1 MLSLAQ
7 TIKDLKNSI
16 VTAHTTVT
24 NNTFL
29 NRIKNRI
36 TESIGTNSTTGEI
49 YNVVKDAAFTNLP
62 PKIGYLDEKTVPM
75 YAAYNMSNM
84 AVTDLPCWITSDLE
98 GREIT
103 YFRASQD
110 GAHGLQIYRAFRN
123 NLTDTKGYTV
133 ENQPLAITINGSKI
147 KFVRVFGIS
156 NDYIVLQAEGG
167 RLYHFSTFYSSNTD
181 NWQLIRDVTDLTSY
195 GTLMDVLWFDSVKR
209 YLVVY
214 QTGQGMVYL
223 VANEALKEVYRDT
236 VFDFT
241 QFHHSGKPTWTYHY
255 GTYGNTASAAY
266 VPDKN
271 KLVTLFRMDA
281 NIRDNGYT
289 IYNADAAHHP
299 LYCNTISNFTP
310 DKLLTNHYFASAQ
323 WDVPLVTYYDAA
335 KWDWL
340 GDGTVKMVT
349 GLTSRGTEYCQYDS
363 LNKMFYYT
371 HGVRDWAGV
380 YIKRI
385 AIDDLASRA
394 GTRFLDDNAGQGW
407 NWQTPDTSP
416 WAKQTYAPSVM
427 YDSIVLR
434 SQSNKYGGGG
444 AWNNI
449 AIIPEATADPNV
461 LSVRAGSW
469 LIGDGNITNVE
480 WAAGYGRYSC
490 AKENFN
496 TKDGVSWYQLLD
508 ENGYYNVYRL
518 ECKSRK
524 DQVGSTWNDNVYR
537 PSTPVARFKKPN
549 ISIVGGGTAFGS
561 WFFRGASFGGGNK
574 LIIYGRTSS
583 NYKCS
588 KNGAGK
594 YVPDDIGC
602 IPAMLVISEDGSY
615 KRVSMPQNIIDWYT
629 AEASDR
635 WPYVRNPA
643 DVNRTA
649 FLDSDG
655 RTVYYNTHEFYH
667 GNGDYCFMGWKAV
680 LSADLNSVEAC
691 DSVGAGDGTW
701 CGIEV
706 LGWNK
711 RFGYYRTCTRNRTG
725 ALIATSPT
733 SALNAINRAGDC
745 KTYTINNNGSVGLIA
760 YIQATPIYLG
770 GYYSV
775 LPATE
780 VYLKA
785 NSDNYIYLSRD
796 KLDYQKINVENYDHL
811 LGAQNNDMGINFSRI
826 LISKITTDNKGA
838 TSQEYF
844 NIDYYG
850 ASKS

>member
-1 MLSLAQ
+1 MLTLPL
-7 TIKDLKNSI
+7 TLKDLKNSI
-16 VTAHTTVT
+16 GTAYTTVT
-24 NNTFL
+24 NATFL

-36 TESIGTNSTTGEI
+36 KESINTNSSSGEI
-49 YNVVKDAAFTNLP
+49 YNAVKDAAFTNLP

-110 GAHGLQIYRAFRN
+110 GAHGLQIYRAFRS
-123 NLTDTKGYTV
+123 NLSDTNGYTV
-133 ENQPLAITINGSKI
+133 ENQPLAITIDGVDT
-147 KFVRVFGIS
+147 KFNRVYGIS
-156 NDYIVLQAEGG
+156 NDYIVLQAENGK
-167 RLYHFSTFYSSNTD
+167 RYHFATYYSSNTD
-181 NWQLIRDVTDLTSY
+181 NWKLMREVTRFNSY
-195 GTLMDVLWFDSVKR
+195 GDVMDILWFDSVKR
-209 YLVVY
+209 YLVVC

-223 VANEALKEVYRDT
+223 VADENLNEMYRDM

-255 GTYGNTASAAY
+255 STYGNTASAAY
-266 VPDKN
+266 IPDQN
-271 KLVTLFRMDA
+271 RLVTLFRMDA
-281 NIRDNGYT
+281 NVRENGFV
-289 IYNADAAHHP
+289 IYNSDMAHHP
-299 LYCNTISNFTP
+299 LYCNIISNFTP
-310 DKLLTNHYFASAQ
+310 DKLLTNHYFATAQ
-323 WDVPLVTYYDAA
+323 WDVPLATYYDAA
-335 KWDWL
+335 KWDWW
-340 GDGTVKMVT
+340 GDNTVKMVT

-385 AIDDLASRA
+385 AVENLSSRA

-434 SQSNKYGGGG
+434 AQSNKYGG

-449 AIIPEATADPNV
+449 IIAPETTSNANILAVT
-461 LSVRAGSW
+461 AGSW
-469 LIGDGNITNVE
+469 AVGGGNITNID

-490 AKENFN
+490 TKENFN
-496 TKDGVSWYQLLD
+496 TKDGVSWYQILE

-518 ECKSRK
+518 DYKARK
-524 DQVGSTWNDNVYR
+524 DQVGNTYNDNVYR
-537 PSTPVARFKKPN
+537 PASPIAKFKKTL
-549 ISIVGGGTAFGS
+549 SFVGGITSFGS
-561 WFFRGASFGGGNK
+561 WAFRSASFGGGNK
-574 LIIYGRTSS
+574 LIIFGRISS
-583 NYKCS
+583 NYKCV
-588 KNGAGK
+588 KNSEGK
-594 YVPDDIGC
+594 YVPQDENAM
-602 IPAMLVISEDGSY
+602 PAYYFISEDGSY
-615 KRVSMPQNIIDWYT
+615 YKVDLPQNMRDWYLS
-629 AEASDR
+629 EASDR
-635 WPYVRNPA
+635 WPYIRNPDWA
-643 DVNRTA
+643 NRTP

-655 RTVYYNTHEFYH
+655 LTLYYNSHEFYH
-667 GNGDYCFMGWKAV
+667 GNGDYCFAGWRV
-680 LSADLNSVEAC
+680 IFSSDLKTATKV
-691 DSVGAGDGTW
+691 DSVAAGDGTW

-711 RFGYYRTCTRNRTG
+711 RFGYYRTRTRNRTG
-725 ALIATSPT
+725 SLIDT
-733 SALNAINRAGDC
+733 SATNPVNVINLGGDV
-745 KTYTINNNGSVGLIA
+745 KTYTINNSGSVGLIA

-850 ASKS
+850 AVKS